1 MTRYNSNLNKMR
13 DKDEASYYENKT
25 GEREREREN
34 CFFFSWTLV
43 TETTRCDPF

>member
-25 GEREREREN
+25 GEREREREKIV
-34 CFFFSWTLV
+34 FSSV
-43 TETTRCDPF
+43 GR